1 MKILITG
8 GSGFLGQ
15 YLNMELSKHH
25 NISTLYHQTPR
36 NCEQFNSQ
44 QIDIRDY
51 EKLKYI
57 FESFKPD
64 VVVHTASISTPKKA
78 EALPTKMVYKTN
90 VIATKNIAELCA
102 KYKSKIIYTST
113 DLVYAGYRGSY
124 LKENAK
130 LIPISLYAETKLMGE
145 EKIKS
150 TFDNYIIL
158 RTALMFGFGLNGT
171 SCFFHQMYDKLKAGE
186 RVRVF
191 YDQFR
196 SPLSVLEAA
205 RIIHHICVSDI
216 KGEIINF
223 GGSERLSRYDLALM
237 LCNHAGL
244 DANLLEKTTMYDLPD
259 LPHVADVSMNIE
271 KLESF
276 GFRLKNTHQA
286 VAEILHNR
294 FLTNPVSQF
303 EN

>member
-15 YLNMELSKHH
+15 YLNLELSKYHE
-25 NISTLYHQTPR
+25 IFTLYHHVPR
-36 NCEQFNSQ
+36 NCKDFNSEQ
-44 QIDIRDY
+44 VDICNS
-51 EKLKYI
+51 EKLKYL

-64 VVVHTASISTPKKA
+64 VVVHTASISTPQRA

-158 RTALMFGFGLNGT
+158 RTALMFGFGLNGST
-171 SCFFHQMYDKLKAGE
+171 CFFHQMYDKLKAGQK
-186 RVRVF
+186 VKVF
-191 YDQFR
+191 HDQYR

-205 RIIHHICVSDI
+205 RIINFLCESEI
-216 KGEIINF
+216 KSEVINF
-223 GGSERLSRYDLALM
+223 GGTERLSRYDFAVM
-237 LCNHAGL
+237 VCNVAGF
-244 DANLLEKTTMYDLPD
+244 DESLLEKTSMYDLPN
-259 LPHVADVSMNIE
+259 LPHVADVSMNTE
-271 KLESF
+271 KLQSF
-276 GFRLKNTHQA
+276 RFTLKSTEEA
-286 VAEILHNR
+286 IREIICK
-294 FLTNPVSQF
+294 
-303 EN
+303 